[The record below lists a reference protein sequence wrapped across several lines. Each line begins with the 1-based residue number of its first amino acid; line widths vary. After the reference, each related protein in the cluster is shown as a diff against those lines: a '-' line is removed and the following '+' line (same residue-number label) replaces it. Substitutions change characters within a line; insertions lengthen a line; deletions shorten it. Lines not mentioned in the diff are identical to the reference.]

1 LIKLKQFI
9 NNFYQMKN
17 YNYNLIRLLHELS
30 DISWRIDKHC
40 EGDAN
45 NLECD
50 CPKIMAKVKANTD
63 ENIKLVLDEI
73 KQHQASD
80 DLAA

>member
-1 LIKLKQFI
+1 
-9 NNFYQMKN
+9 MKN

-45 NLECD
+45 NLDCD
-50 CPKIMAKVKANTD
+50 CPKIMSTVKESVD
-63 ENIKLVLDEI
+63 KNIKLVLTEI
-73 KQHQASD
+73 KKHQDSD
-80 DLAA
+80 DLEA